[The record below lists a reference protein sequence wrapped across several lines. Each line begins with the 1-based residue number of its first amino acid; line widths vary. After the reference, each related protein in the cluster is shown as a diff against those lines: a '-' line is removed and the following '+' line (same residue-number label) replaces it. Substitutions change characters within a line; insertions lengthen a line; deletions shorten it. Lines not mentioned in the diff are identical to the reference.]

1 MKRYVVFIM
10 IVVFFGMTSLVDAAE
25 KKVIIGFKKG
35 VTASREDKHHKLH
48 RLGGHVKRIHHS
60 INSISASIPEEQI
73 AELLKDPDVAYVE
86 PDILVGLTEPA
97 MNPSVTSQEYL
108 DSWGVTR
115 IGGDTAVALGIT
127 GAGVK
132 VAILDSGIDYTHPE
146 LIDNYKGGYNFV
158 YENNDP
164 FDDGYNSHGTHIA
177 GIIGARNNGTGVVG
191 VAPEVSLY
199 AVKVLDSTV
208 MGDLSDI
215 LAGIDWAITN
225 KMDII
230 NMSIGASIDSNAFRD
245 ACLRAYQAGIILV
258 AASGNQG
265 NSYNY
270 NMSIDFPAAYGSV
283 IAVSATNQ
291 DDTHASFSSY
301 GPKIELAAPGVEIKS
316 TFRGGGYGTLR
327 GTSQAT
333 AHVTGAAALVLAK
346 MKADGGEVTNVVDTV
361 RTVLDASA
369 MDLGDVGRD
378 QYFGYGLVDISK
390 ALTQLPMTYHLKP
403 VVYQSSYTLVAN
415 MATSLTIT
423 GAAFTNLDGNGAVY
437 NPTVTISNAT
447 TSLSLT
453 PFLFSDSEIQVAVP
467 ALQAGIYDL
476 SVSKQ
481 GVESNLAKLTV
492 VPELTITAAVGSRG
506 TATIIGTGFGSYP
519 TADYKSGL
527 GVFVGETQTRILSW
541 SDWKIVASGN
551 MLVDGA
557 MVTIKTLNGAI
568 SKAITAATKK
578 TR

>member
-1 MKRYVVFIM
+1 MNMYVAFIM
-10 IVVFFGMTSLVDAAE
+10 IAVFFGMTSLVDAAE

-35 VTASREDKHHKLH
+35 VIASREDKHYKLR
-48 RLGGHVKRIHHS
+48 RLGGHVKRNHPS
-60 INSISASIPEEQI
+60 INSISGSIPEEQI

-86 PDILVGLTEPA
+86 PDLLVGLTEPA
-97 MNPSVTSQEYL
+97 MTASITSQEYL

-164 FDDGYNSHGTHIA
+164 YDDGYNSHGTHIA

-199 AVKVLDSTV
+199 AVKVLDSSV

-230 NMSIGASIDSNAFRD
+230 NLSIGASIDSNAFRD
-245 ACLRAYQAGIILV
+245 ACLKAYQAGIILV

-270 NMSIDFPAAYGSV
+270 DMSIDFPAAYNSV
-283 IAVSATNQ
+283 IAVGATKQ

-316 TFRGGGYGTLR
+316 TFRGGGYGTLS

-333 AHVTGAAALVLAK
+333 AYVTGAAALLLAK
-346 MKADGGEVTNVVDTV
+346 MKVDGGMVANVVDTV
-361 RTVLDASA
+361 RAVMDSSA
-369 MDLGDVGRD
+369 KDLGDVGRD
-378 QYFGYGLVDISK
+378 WYFGFGLVDLSK
-390 ALTQLPMTYHLKP
+390 ALTLLPGTYHLKP
-403 VVYQSSYTLVAN
+403 VVVA
-415 MATSLTIT
+415 
-423 GAAFTNLDGNGAVY
+423 
-437 NPTVTISNAT
+437 
-447 TSLSLT
+447 
-453 PFLFSDSEIQVAVP
+453 E
-467 ALQAGIYDL
+467 
-476 SVSKQ
+476 
-481 GVESNLAKLTV
+481 LA
-492 VPELTITAAVGSRG
+492 ITAAVGSRE
-506 TATIIGTGFGSYP
+506 TATIIGTGFGSSP
-519 TADYKSGL
+519 PANYKSGL
-527 GVFVGETQTRILSW
+527 GLFVGETEARILSW
-541 SDWKIVASGN
+541 CDWKIVASGN
-551 MLVDGA
+551 MLVDKA
-557 MVTIKTLNGAI
+557 MLTVKTLNGSI
-568 SKAITAATKK
+568 SKAITEAPTKK
-578 TR
+578 KR